1 VCMRVF
7 FFFFFS
13 EGTLFDP
20 MRKAAPHCSEE
31 KNKRKEKLPHWSK
44 KKEKKKKKAAPLT
57 KFDNK

>member
-1 VCMRVF
+1 MRV

-44 KKEKKKKKAAPLT
+44 KKEKKKKKSCST
-57 KFDNK
+57 HKI